1 MSPRSLFSVSALGL
15 IVSACFQTHSAP
27 VRTSAL
33 PPAPD
38 PVVRHASRLW
48 IALDAAVGSDQCVIP
63 RGSRQLCFEEVDT
76 ALGSALGRTLWTSFP
91 GISLLSR
98 EDTPAPGDYVLKL
111 ELRLDAVPP
120 AAGGPG
126 WAAAATGRWQLER
139 DGVALGRER
148 VKSVSRAEFG
158 YGGPLGYAAGEVVD
172 AIAVHIGTVLGAV
185 PEKHPPLPRPLP
197 PVTAEVVPLDS
208 TSRMAVQQPAEARQD
223 VP

>member
-1 MSPRSLFSVSALGL
+1 M
-15 IVSACFQTHSAP
+15 
-27 VRTSAL
+27 TSAL
-33 PPAPD
+33 PPAPE

-48 IALDAAVGSDQCVIP
+48 VALEAGVGSAQCVIP
-63 RGSRQLCFEEVDT
+63 KGKRQICFEEVDT
-76 ALGSALGRTLWTSFP
+76 ALETSLARTLWTSFP
-91 GISLLSR
+91 GVDLLSR
-98 EDTPAPGDYVLKL
+98 SDSPAPGDYVLKL

-139 DGVALGRER
+139 DGVALARER
-148 VKSVSRAEFG
+148 VKSVSRADFG

-197 PVTAEVVPLDS
+197 PVTAEVVPLDAS
-208 TSRMAVQQPAEARQD
+208 ARVAVQAEQADQA